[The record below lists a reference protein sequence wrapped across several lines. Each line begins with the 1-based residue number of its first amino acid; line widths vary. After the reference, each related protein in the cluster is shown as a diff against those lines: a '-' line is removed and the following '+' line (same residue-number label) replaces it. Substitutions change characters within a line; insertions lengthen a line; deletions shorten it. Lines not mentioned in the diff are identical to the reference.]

1 MDRTTDRS
9 TAKPDLAAT
18 KKAALTPA
26 PQVVENVRDVLGA
39 RLTAVISGVK
49 DARTVDSWT
58 RANAKIPDLV
68 NRRLQ
73 IAYAATLTLK
83 AHYERDAIAAWFTW
97 LADVLDDRSPA
108 AILASTT
115 NDDVEN
121 KGREILRAARSHLA
135 E

>member
-9 TAKPDLAAT
+9 TAKPDLAAI
-18 KKAALTPA
+18 KKASLTPA
-26 PQVVENVRDVLGA
+26 PQVVANVRDILGP

-49 DARTVDSWT
+49 DARTVESWT
-58 RANAKIPDLV
+58 HANAKIPDLA

-73 IAYAATLTLK
+73 IAYAATLTLN
-83 AHYERDAIAAWFTW
+83 AHYERDAVASWFTW

-115 NDDVEN
+115 ENDVES
-121 KGREILRAARSHLA
+121 KGREILRAARSHLV